1 MTIKDDPQHEDTGIS
16 PEEKPKGFW
25 RRSGFIISC
34 IIVFAFIAISVLIGG
49 AAVIRMVLKIIS
61 IAGGGSLIRGI
72 ILAPF
77 FVFGVIQIIRGF
89 SVHIEDAGYD
99 FENKYGKTPKGDFL
113 YTLYFLAS
121 IASYFAVAL
130 AIYFAAQ
137 A

>member
-1 MTIKDDPQHEDTGIS
+1 MTTKDNARHKDTDIP
-16 PEEKPKGFW
+16 PEGKPKEFW
-25 RRSGFIISC
+25 RRSGFIVSC
-34 IIVFAFIAISVLIGG
+34 MIVFVLIAISVLIGG
-49 AAVIRMVLKIIS
+49 AGVIGMVLKIIS

-77 FVFGVIQIIRGF
+77 FVFGAIQIIRGF
-89 SVHIEDAGYD
+89 FDRIEDARYD

-130 AIYFAAQ
+130 SIYFAAQ